1 MFVRRLN
8 FLSLFA
14 FATSVWWGAYIEF
27 VQETDWALY
36 GMFYEVQLYGNKMDC
51 EGIELKRGG

>member
-1 MFVRRLN
+1 MKGF
-8 FLSLFA
+8 FLSHFA